1 MQKSATG
8 ALLGLSLLFSL
19 SAFAQD
25 RPTAATDVTKADLD
39 AVFATLGNSIDKQVK
54 IVDIGSD
61 TNVAVGILHRGEMR
75 SESNVSGIVHHQVT
89 EVYYI
94 LEGSGTLLTG
104 GPIAGVREF
113 PADSSAVTELIG
125 PSAMGTFTS
134 GTRRPVSAGDVVVI
148 PAGVPHGFSHIEIG
162 GVSYL
167 SIRVDPEQVLPA
179 GWVNPVLSR

>member
-1 MQKSATG
+1 MAKSA
-8 ALLGLSLLFSL
+8 AEVLLGLCLLL
-19 SAFAQD
+19 SVSARAQD
-25 RPTAATDVTKADLD
+25 RPTAATDVTKVELD
-39 AVFATLGNSIDKQVK
+39 AVFATLGDSIDKQVK

-61 TNVAVGILHRGEMR
+61 TNVAVGILHRGELR
-75 SESNVSGIVHHQVT
+75 SEGDVGGIVHQQVT

-104 GPIAGVREF
+104 GPIADVREF
-113 PADSSAVTELIG
+113 PVDSSAVTELIG

-134 GTRRPVSAGDVVVI
+134 GTSRPVSAGDVVVI
-148 PAGVPHGFSHIEIG
+148 PAGVSHGFSHIETG

-167 SIRVDPEQVLPA
+167 SIRIDPEQVLPA